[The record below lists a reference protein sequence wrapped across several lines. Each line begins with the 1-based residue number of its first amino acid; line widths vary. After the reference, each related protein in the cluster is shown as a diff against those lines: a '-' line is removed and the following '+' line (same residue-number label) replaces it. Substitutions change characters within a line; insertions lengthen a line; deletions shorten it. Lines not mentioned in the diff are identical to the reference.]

1 MKMAWSIQVSPH
13 SGTCVGNLLL
23 QAEHVVPKRREFY
36 RFWNFSGIILLEEL
50 SGLHHESLSPQNGV
64 CFQVTQPNFSLGSRS
79 ATQRNADLWFH
90 LPGKSNLTPS
100 GGHGCASADSP
111 QALRLRDQREVF
123 SCNDGFIGAQA
134 TYS

>member
-1 MKMAWSIQVSPH
+1 MLFRKEENSIGFGIFRGS
-13 SGTCVGNLLL
+13 SSCSC
-23 QAEHVVPKRREFY
+23 PKYEVTISY
-36 RFWNFSGIILLEEL
+36 VILEEL